1 METRTFLIMDTSG
14 EDGYNHDYDV
24 TMELTDAGTVYTMYY
39 SRNHYW
45 DERLRG
51 QKIMTVIDDGNGYVI
66 SPRPGKNLDYAEAA
80 ELFAM
85 LSFISSQERLG
96 LYKGDIIE
104 TNLIKSI

>member
-1 METRTFLIMDTSG
+1 MDTSG

-24 TMELTDAGTVYTMYY
+24 TVEYTDAGTVYTMYK

-45 DERLRG
+45 DQSVRG
-51 QKIMTVIDDGNGYVI
+51 QKCITVIDDGNGI
-66 SPRPGKNLDYAEAA
+66 TINPRTSKSLDYAETA

-85 LSFISSQERLG
+85 LSFISSQEIHG

-104 TNLIKSI
+104 TTLIKSI

>member
-1 METRTFLIMDTSG
+1 MDTSG

-24 TMELTDAGTVYTMYY
+24 TVEHTDAGTVYTMFY

-45 DERLRG
+45 DQSARG
-51 QKIMTVIDDGNGYVI
+51 KKVMTVIDDGNGLVFN
-66 SPRPGKNLDYAEAA
+66 PRANKAMDYAEVA

-85 LSFISSQERLG
+85 LSFINSQEKYG

-104 TNLIKSI
+104 TNLIKTI